1 MMKDVK
7 HILLPVVVLLICSCA
22 GDVKIVGESD
32 TCETILSRYLNEVGM
47 DGISTGRLR
56 MLKTVELPQEEADGT
71 PLAQAA

>member
-1 MMKDVK
+1 
-7 HILLPVVVLLICSCA
+7 
-22 GDVKIVGESD
+22 VKIVGESD